1 MDTAGYILVLLALTG
16 HPAEPHPIMKKFETL
31 EGCQAAVRAAAAGG
45 TLADCLPQIE
55 GRRSGSTTARGE
67 DTTKTPSK
75 PPPPRR
81 RAIPSKPG
89 PSPLH
94 GILTPPLD

>member
-16 HPAEPHPIMKKFETL
+16 HPAEPHAIMKKFETL
-31 EGCQAAVRAAAAGG
+31 EGCQAAAWAAAARG

-67 DTTKTPSK
+67 NTTKTPSE
-75 PPPPRR
+75 PPRR
-81 RAIPSKPG
+81 RAIPSKPE
-89 PSPLH
+89 PPPLH
-94 GILTPPLD
+94 VILTPPPD